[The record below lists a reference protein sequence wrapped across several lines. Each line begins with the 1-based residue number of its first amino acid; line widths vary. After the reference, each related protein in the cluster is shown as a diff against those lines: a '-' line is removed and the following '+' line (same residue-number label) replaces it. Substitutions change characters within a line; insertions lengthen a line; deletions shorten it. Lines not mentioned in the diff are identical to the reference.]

1 MKTINKLIPIFLFMS
16 ASNHT
21 FSQNIECGYISTN
34 IISDDVQKIEDP
46 NIRNMVTNRLSN
58 EKQPFTLRL
67 SNGIYLFE
75 PAVGNQENKG
85 IMKMGGASAIYM
97 DMNKQVTIS
106 QEKILDHT
114 FLIREAMKTYKWDIT
129 TESKEIFKKKCTKAT
144 LREEPSVTA
153 WFTTDIP
160 IAFGPM
166 GYYGLPGLILQLETA
181 TKQYFIQEVSIPKD
195 SMDIKVP
202 VKGKK
207 ISREDFEKLKKEKEK
222 SFGINQGDGSKIK
235 IIKM

>member
-1 MKTINKLIPIFLFMS
+1 MPIFFFMA

-21 FSQNIECGYISTN
+21 FSQNIECNYISTN

-46 NIRNMVTNRLSN
+46 NIRNMVINQLSN
-58 EKQPFTLRL
+58 EKQSFTLRL

-75 PAVGNQENKG
+75 PAVGNQENKN
-85 IMKMGGASAIYM
+85 IMKVGESSTIYM
-97 DMNKQVTIS
+97 DMNKQVTVS
-106 QEKILDHT
+106 QENILDRT
-114 FLIREAMKTYKWDIT
+114 FLIREATRTYKWDIT

-144 LREEPSVTA
+144 LKETPTVTA

-181 TKQYFIQEVSIPKD
+181 AKQYLIQEVSISKD
-195 SMDIKVP
+195 AIDIKIP

-207 ISREDFEKLKKEKEK
+207 ISREDFEKLRKEKEK
-222 SFGINQGDGSKIK
+222 SFGINQRDGSKIK